1 MIIKI
6 NLTVLI
12 VLMLLFFGSWMLMNV
27 DEKRE
32 EFWFRTTMLIL
43 NVMVLLSVG
52 DVITAIWME

>member
-12 VLMLLFFGSWMLMNV
+12 VLMLLFFGSWTLMNV

-32 EFWFRTTMLIL
+32 EFWFRSTMLIL